1 MLKEAGRHGI
11 PYNLGRSAVR
21 HRRLVAL
28 VWLPVAVVTYGAARS
43 LGGETV
49 ENFTTPGAESQD
61 AINTLDDPASA
72 ATVAAAIDA
81 VRSQPHG
88 ENVPPL
94 RLSLDRRFRTADVQ

>member
-28 VWLPVAVVTYGAARS
+28 VWLLVTYGAARS

-72 ATVAAAIDA
+72 ATVDD
-81 VRSQPHG
+81 VRSQPHV
-88 ENVPPL
+88 ESVPPL
-94 RLSLDRRFRTADVQ
+94 RLSLDRRFGTADVQ

>member
-1 MLKEAGRHGI
+1 LLKEAGRHGI

-72 ATVAAAIDA
+72 ATVDD
-81 VRSQPHG
+81 VRSQPHV
-88 ENVPPL
+88 ESVPPL
-94 RLSLDRRFRTADVQ
+94 RLSLDGRFRTADVQ